1 MIRGKN
7 SVMAKPQNESEV
19 DPGCKGTWGVL

>member
-7 SVMAKPQNESEV
+7 SIMTKPQNESEV
-19 DPGCKGTWGVL
+19 DPVCKGAWGVL